1 LKSPRIGC
9 VKYLNARPLIRGWKD
24 EVDFDHPSALC
35 SKLAAGELDLALVSS
50 FEFLRNPTY
59 RVVDDISI
67 SSAGPVYSVIVAHR
81 GDISEVEEIEL
92 DPAAETSGNLLRCLL
107 AEVQLAPRFQ
117 RSTDILS
124 VGPADVSPAVA
135 KAISSRCARLLIGDQ
150 AIHFR
155 QRHAGEF
162 HFWDLGEQWN
172 KLVGLPFVYAL
183 WLIRPEV
190 RDFKRLANR
199 LREIRDE
206 NVANI
211 DSWIAD
217 AVAGVVDPGNRK
229 EINREFLRRYYR
241 ENLRFSFGAKEKAGL
256 REFIKRCR
264 EQRLLP
270 REQLE
275 AGSRDLDLRLRCV

>member
-1 LKSPRIGC
+1 
-9 VKYLNARPLIRGWKD
+9 
-24 EVDFDHPSALC
+24 
-35 SKLAAGELDLALVSS
+35 
-50 FEFLRNPTY
+50 
-59 RVVDDISI
+59 
-67 SSAGPVYSVIVAHR
+67 
-81 GDISEVEEIEL
+81 
-92 DPAAETSGNLLRCLL
+92 
-107 AEVQLAPRFQ
+107 
-117 RSTDILS
+117 
-124 VGPADVSPAVA
+124 
-135 KAISSRCARLLIGDQ
+135 
-150 AIHFR
+150 
-155 QRHAGEF
+155 
-162 HFWDLGEQWN
+162 
-172 KLVGLPFVYAL
+172 
-183 WLIRPEV
+183 
-190 RDFKRLANR
+190 

-256 REFIKRCR
+256 REFNKRCR